1 MKITA
6 QNLEGLSKLFQDSK
20 KAVTDA
26 EQVLASAATKLEAVR
41 KTHGGISAAF
51 DVLSNSFRAGEEVS
65 DAWLKA
71 AGADVQKALGW
82 TAPVTP
88 SAPAKP

>member
-20 KAVTDA
+20 KAVADA
-26 EQVLASAATKLEAVR
+26 EQVVASAVAKLETLR
-41 KTHGGISAAF
+41 KAHGGLSAAF

-82 TAPVTP
+82 TAPAPQVT
-88 SAPAKP
+88 PAKP